1 MYPAPSQPTA
11 APRVLSA
18 RVHTLGQDL
27 LRRYG
32 QRVHKLAINAGFTCP
47 NRDGTKG
54 TGGCTFCNNQSFS
67 PNAQEPPGVTEQIA
81 AGRAV
86 LARRTGARR
95 FIAYFQ
101 AYTNTYDRIERLRAR
116 YDEALA
122 IPDVVG
128 LSVGTRPDCVP
139 EAVLD
144 LLAGYRAQGKEVWL
158 ELGLQSADDR
168 TLRRVNRGHGFA
180 EFQTATRAAH
190 RRGIKVCAHLIVGLP
205 GEGREAALM
214 TLERVL
220 NLGVEGLKVHP
231 LHVVRHTRLA
241 LEWERGDYVPLDID
255 EYAGICA
262 DLVEQTP
269 PAVVFHRLTGTASR
283 DILLAPQWCACKWA
297 VLNRIE
303 AELHR
308 RDTRQGARCADA
320 DPPRLARSA

>member
-1 MYPAPSQPTA
+1 MYCSPQTPNPVA
-11 APRVLSA
+11 RVLSA
-18 RVHTLGQDL
+18 RVNTLGQDL

-32 QRVHKLAINAGFTCP
+32 QRVHKLAVNAGFTCP
-47 NRDGTKG
+47 NRDGSKG
-54 TGGCTFCNNQSFS
+54 RGGCSFCNNQSFS
-67 PNAQEPPGVTEQIA
+67 PNAVEPPTVTEQIA

-101 AYTNTYDRIERLRAR
+101 AYTNTYDRLDRLRAR

-128 LSVGTRPDCVP
+128 ISVGTRPDCVP
-139 EAVLD
+139 EGVLD

-168 TLRRVNRGHGFA
+168 TLERVNRGHGFA
-180 EFQTATRAAH
+180 EFLSAARAAE

-205 GEGREAALM
+205 GEGREAALWS
-214 TLERVL
+214 LERVL
-220 NLGVEGLKVHP
+220 NAGVAGLKLHP

-241 LEWERGDYVPLDID
+241 QEWGRGDYVPLSLDD
-255 EYAGICA
+255 YAGICA

-269 PAVVFHRLTGTASR
+269 TSVVYHRLTGTASPS
-283 DILLAPQWCACKWA
+283 ILLAPLWCARKWA

-303 AELHR
+303 AELSR
-308 RDTRQGARCADA
+308 RGSRQGDRAAV
-320 DPPRLARSA
+320 DPLRLACTA